1 MSYYDKLNEAIKNSL
16 SDRDLQYQLLYFDE
30 IVKLAIMIIN
40 NTPRLEFESYTTN
53 VSLNT
58 SIDNAIN
65 FFNEIK
71 PEYAYMLENI
81 LREVGTYK
89 GKKRLFGDC

>member
-1 MSYYDKLNEAIKNSL
+1 MSYYDKLNEAIKKSL

>member
-16 SDRDLQYQLLYFDE
+16 SDKDLQYQLLYFDE

-40 NTPRLEFESYTTN
+40 NTPRLDFEGYTTD

-58 SIDNAIN
+58 SVDNVIS
-65 FFNEIK
+65 FFH
-71 PEYAYMLENI
+71 L
-81 LREVGTYK
+81 
-89 GKKRLFGDC
+89 C